1 MWESAHKSHSEYQT
15 EYNQLKS
22 DCWLGRNDVQRL
34 NHGCANTE
42 QWDSGGASK
51 RDWDRVPAS
60 KEEDQENAMS

>member
-1 MWESAHKSHSEYQT
+1 M
-15 EYNQLKS
+15 
-22 DCWLGRNDVQRL
+22 GRNDVQRL

-60 KEEDQENAMS
+60 KEEDQEDAMLLEAKQKVILIVCWLI